1 MTTVVTAVS
10 RPGEEPPG
18 EVASEILW
26 RVAARLF
33 RDHQP
38 AAADSEA
45 QPAARSACAGCG
57 RPWPCSGFRMAEL
70 GLSTAV
76 G

>member
-1 MTTVVTAVS
+1 MANVETVVTH
-10 RPGEEPPG
+10 PGDEPPG

-38 AAADSEA
+38 GPGGAGSR
-45 QPAARSACAGCG
+45 PACAVCG
-57 RPWPCSGFRMAEL
+57 RPWPCSGVRMAEL
-70 GLSTAV
+70 GLMIAAKR
-76 G
+76 

>member
-1 MTTVVTAVS
+1 MTSVVTAVG

-38 AAADSEA
+38 RPADSQA
-45 QPAARSACAGCG
+45 PPVCAGCG

-70 GLSTAV
+70 GLSAAM